1 MNGLLVVNKPKN
13 YTSRDVVNVL
23 NKVFNTKVIGH
34 IGTLDPLAT
43 GVLVCLI
50 GKYTKLNN
58 LLTMHNKEY
67 IADFKLG
74 ILTDT
79 LDATG
84 RVLDT
89 SNKFIKKEKLVRAL
103 KKFKKTYM
111 QEVPMYSAIKV
122 NGRKLYDYAR
132 HDEEV
137 VPPKKMVT
145 IYDIELLDYEYDDV
159 KIRCTVSKGTYIRA
173 LIRDICRY
181 LKTYGVNMERYP
193 APEGFVEVEKPHND
207 YTKSSWLHELINYY
221 DNRPE
226 MLLLNEKEMIEKWK
240 SYLDKGEPLPNT
252 FDPNDPK
259 ALQNA
264 IKQTSYYKDHIFG
277 EDK

>member
-13 YTSRDVVNVL
+13 YTSRDVVNAL
-23 NKVFNTKVIGH
+23 NKVFNTKAIGH

-89 SNKFIKKEKLVRAL
+89 SNNFIKKEKLVRAL

-111 QEVPMYSAIKV
+111 QEVPMYSAVKV

-137 VPPKKMVT
+137 VPPKKKVT

-173 LIRDICRY
+173 LIRDICQY
-181 LKTYGVNMERYP
+181 LKTYGVMTGLVRTKINDFKIEDAYTLDEIRNGNYKLLSL
-193 APEGFVEVEKPHND
+193 EDFLDFKVIDLDEDNLNRIKNGNIYCDREND
-207 YTKSSWLHELINYY
+207 YILFKY
-221 DNRPE
+221 
-226 MLLLNEKEMIEKWK
+226 LNEDIALYYRINEEELK
-240 SYLDKGEPLPNT
+240 PLIM
-252 FDPNDPK
+252 F
-259 ALQNA
+259 
-264 IKQTSYYKDHIFG
+264 
-277 EDK
+277 

>member
-23 NKVFNTKVIGH
+23 NKVFNTKAIGH

-67 IADFKLG
+67 IVDFKLG

-89 SNKFIKKEKLVRAL
+89 SNNFIKKEKLVRAL

-111 QEVPMYSAIKV
+111 QEVPMYSAVKV

-137 VPPKKMVT
+137 VPPKKKVT

-173 LIRDICRY
+173 LIRDICQY
-181 LKTYGVNMERYP
+181 LKTYGVMTGLVRTKINDFKIEDAYTLDEIRNGNYKLLSL
-193 APEGFVEVEKPHND
+193 EDFLDFKVIDLDEDNLNKIKNGNIYCDREND
-207 YTKSSWLHELINYY
+207 YILFKY
-221 DNRPE
+221 
-226 MLLLNEKEMIEKWK
+226 LNEDIALYYRINEEELK
-240 SYLDKGEPLPNT
+240 PLIM
-252 FDPNDPK
+252 F
-259 ALQNA
+259 
-264 IKQTSYYKDHIFG
+264 
-277 EDK
+277 

>member
-23 NKVFNTKVIGH
+23 NKVFNTKAIGH

-132 HDEEV
+132 HDEDV

-173 LIRDICRY
+173 LIRDICEY
-181 LKTYGVNMERYP
+181 LKTYGVMTGLVRTKINDFKIEDAYTLDEIRNGNYKLLSL
-193 APEGFVEVEKPHND
+193 EDFLDFKVIDLDEDNLNKIKNGNIYCDREND
-207 YTKSSWLHELINYY
+207 YVLFKY
-221 DNRPE
+221 
-226 MLLLNEKEMIEKWK
+226 LNEDIALYYRINEEELK
-240 SYLDKGEPLPNT
+240 PLIM
-252 FDPNDPK
+252 F
-259 ALQNA
+259 
-264 IKQTSYYKDHIFG
+264 
-277 EDK
+277 

>member
-23 NKVFNTKVIGH
+23 NKVFNTKAIGH

-111 QEVPMYSAIKV
+111 QEVPMYSAVKV

-137 VPPKKMVT
+137 VPPKKRVT

-181 LKTYGVNMERYP
+181 LKTYGVMTGLVRTKINDFKIEDAYTLDEIRNGNYKLLSL
-193 APEGFVEVEKPHND
+193 EDFLDFKVIYLDEDNLNRIKNGNIYCDREND
-207 YTKSSWLHELINYY
+207 YILFKY
-221 DNRPE
+221 
-226 MLLLNEKEMIEKWK
+226 LNEDIALYYRINEEELK
-240 SYLDKGEPLPNT
+240 PLIM
-252 FDPNDPK
+252 F
-259 ALQNA
+259 
-264 IKQTSYYKDHIFG
+264 
-277 EDK
+277 

>member
-13 YTSRDVVNVL
+13 YTSRDLVNAL
-23 NKVFNTKVIGH
+23 NKVFNTKAIGH

-89 SNKFIKKEKLVRAL
+89 SNNFIKKEKLVRAL

-111 QEVPMYSAIKV
+111 QEVPRYSAVKV

-137 VPPKKMVT
+137 VPPKKRVT

-173 LIRDICRY
+173 LIRDICQY
-181 LKTYGVNMERYP
+181 LKTYGVMTGLVRTKINDFKIEDAYTLDEIRNGDYKLLSL
-193 APEGFVEVEKPHND
+193 EDFLDFKVIDLDEDNLNRIKNGNIYCDREND
-207 YTKSSWLHELINYY
+207 YVLFKY
-221 DNRPE
+221 
-226 MLLLNEKEMIEKWK
+226 LNEDIALYYRINEEELK
-240 SYLDKGEPLPNT
+240 PLIM
-252 FDPNDPK
+252 F
-259 ALQNA
+259 
-264 IKQTSYYKDHIFG
+264 
-277 EDK
+277 

>member
-79 LDATG
+79 LDANG

-103 KKFKKTYM
+103 KKFKKAYM
-111 QEVPMYSAIKV
+111 QEVPMYSAVKV

-173 LIRDICRY
+173 LIRDICEY
-181 LKTYGVNMERYP
+181 LKTYGVMTGLVRTKINDFKIEDAYTLDEIRNGNYKLLSL
-193 APEGFVEVEKPHND
+193 EDFLDFKVIDLDEDNLNKIKNGNIYCDREND
-207 YTKSSWLHELINYY
+207 YVLFKY
-221 DNRPE
+221 
-226 MLLLNEKEMIEKWK
+226 LNEDIALYYRINEEELK
-240 SYLDKGEPLPNT
+240 PLIM
-252 FDPNDPK
+252 F
-259 ALQNA
+259 
-264 IKQTSYYKDHIFG
+264 
-277 EDK
+277 

>member
-23 NKVFNTKVIGH
+23 NKVFNTKAIGH

-89 SNKFIKKEKLVRAL
+89 SNNFIKKEKLVRAL

-111 QEVPMYSAIKV
+111 QEVPMYSAVKV

-137 VPPKKMVT
+137 MPPKKRVT

-173 LIRDICRY
+173 LIRDICQY
-181 LKTYGVNMERYP
+181 LKTYGVMTGLVRTKINDFKIEDAYTLDEIRNGDYKLLSL
-193 APEGFVEVEKPHND
+193 EDFLDFKVIDLDEDNLNRIKNGNIYCDREND
-207 YTKSSWLHELINYY
+207 YVLFKY
-221 DNRPE
+221 
-226 MLLLNEKEMIEKWK
+226 LNEDIALYYRINEEELK
-240 SYLDKGEPLPNT
+240 PLIM
-252 FDPNDPK
+252 F
-259 ALQNA
+259 
-264 IKQTSYYKDHIFG
+264 
-277 EDK
+277 

>member
-23 NKVFNTKVIGH
+23 NKVFNTKAIGH

-132 HDEEV
+132 HDEDV

-173 LIRDICRY
+173 LIRDICEY
-181 LKTYGVNMERYP
+181 LKTYGVMTGLVRTKINDFKIEDSYTLDEIRNGNYKLLSL
-193 APEGFVEVEKPHND
+193 EDFLDFKVIDLDEDNLNRIKNGNIYCDREND
-207 YTKSSWLHELINYY
+207 YVLFKY
-221 DNRPE
+221 
-226 MLLLNEKEMIEKWK
+226 LNEDIALYYRINEEELK
-240 SYLDKGEPLPNT
+240 PLIM
-252 FDPNDPK
+252 F
-259 ALQNA
+259 
-264 IKQTSYYKDHIFG
+264 
-277 EDK
+277 

>member
-13 YTSRDVVNVL
+13 YTSRDVVNAL
-23 NKVFNTKVIGH
+23 NKVFNTKAIGH

-89 SNKFIKKEKLVRAL
+89 SNNFIKKEKLVRAL

-111 QEVPMYSAIKV
+111 QEVPMYSAVKV

-137 VPPKKMVT
+137 VPPKKRVT

-173 LIRDICRY
+173 LIRDICQY
-181 LKTYGVNMERYP
+181 LKTYGVMTGLVRTKINDFKIEDAYTLDEIRNGDYKLLSL
-193 APEGFVEVEKPHND
+193 EDFLDFKVIDLDEDNLNRIKNGNIYCDREND
-207 YTKSSWLHELINYY
+207 YILFKY
-221 DNRPE
+221 
-226 MLLLNEKEMIEKWK
+226 LNEDIALYYRINEEELK
-240 SYLDKGEPLPNT
+240 PLIM
-252 FDPNDPK
+252 F
-259 ALQNA
+259 
-264 IKQTSYYKDHIFG
+264 
-277 EDK
+277 

>member
-23 NKVFNTKVIGH
+23 NKVFNTKAIGH

-89 SNKFIKKEKLVRAL
+89 SNNFIKKEKLVRAL

-111 QEVPMYSAIKV
+111 QEVPMYSAVKV

-137 VPPKKMVT
+137 VPPKKRVT

-181 LKTYGVNMERYP
+181 LKTYGVMTGLVRTKINDFKIEDAYTLDEIRNGNYKLLSL
-193 APEGFVEVEKPHND
+193 EDFLDFKVIDLDEDNLNRIKNGNIYCDREND
-207 YTKSSWLHELINYY
+207 YILFKY
-221 DNRPE
+221 
-226 MLLLNEKEMIEKWK
+226 LNEDIALYYRINEEELK
-240 SYLDKGEPLPNT
+240 PLIM
-252 FDPNDPK
+252 F
-259 ALQNA
+259 
-264 IKQTSYYKDHIFG
+264 
-277 EDK
+277 

>member
-23 NKVFNTKVIGH
+23 NKVFNTKAIGH

-111 QEVPMYSAIKV
+111 QEVPMYSAVKV

-159 KIRCTVSKGTYIRA
+159 KIRCTVSKGTYIRS
-173 LIRDICRY
+173 LIRDICEY
-181 LKTYGVNMERYP
+181 LKTYGVMTGLVRTKINDFKIEDAYTLDEIRNGNYKLLSL
-193 APEGFVEVEKPHND
+193 EDFLDFKVIYLDEDNLNRIKNGNIYCDREND
-207 YTKSSWLHELINYY
+207 YILFKY
-221 DNRPE
+221 
-226 MLLLNEKEMIEKWK
+226 LNEDIALYYRINEEELK
-240 SYLDKGEPLPNT
+240 PLIM
-252 FDPNDPK
+252 F
-259 ALQNA
+259 
-264 IKQTSYYKDHIFG
+264 
-277 EDK
+277 

>member
-13 YTSRDVVNVL
+13 YTSRDVVNAL
-23 NKVFNTKVIGH
+23 NKVFNTKAIGH

-67 IADFKLG
+67 IVDFKLG

-89 SNKFIKKEKLVRAL
+89 SNNFIKKEKLVRAL

-111 QEVPMYSAIKV
+111 QEVPMYSAVKV

-137 VPPKKMVT
+137 VPPKKRVT

-173 LIRDICRY
+173 LIRDICEY
-181 LKTYGVNMERYP
+181 LKTYGVMTGLVRTKINDFKIEDAYTLDEIRNGDYKLLSL
-193 APEGFVEVEKPHND
+193 EDFLDFKVIDLDEDNLNKIKNGNIYCDREND
-207 YTKSSWLHELINYY
+207 YVLFKY
-221 DNRPE
+221 
-226 MLLLNEKEMIEKWK
+226 LNEDIALYYRINEEELK
-240 SYLDKGEPLPNT
+240 PLIM
-252 FDPNDPK
+252 F
-259 ALQNA
+259 
-264 IKQTSYYKDHIFG
+264 
-277 EDK
+277 

>member
-13 YTSRDVVNVL
+13 YTSRDVVNAL
-23 NKVFNTKVIGH
+23 NKVFNTKAIGH

-67 IADFKLG
+67 IVDFKLG

-89 SNKFIKKEKLVRAL
+89 SNNFIKKEKLVRAL

-111 QEVPMYSAIKV
+111 QEVPMYSAVKV

-132 HDEEV
+132 HGEEV
-137 VPPKKMVT
+137 VPPKKKVT

-173 LIRDICRY
+173 LIRDICQY
-181 LKTYGVNMERYP
+181 LKTYGVMTGLVRTKINDFKIEDAYTLDEIRNGNYKLLSL
-193 APEGFVEVEKPHND
+193 EDFLDFKVIDLDEDNLNKIKNGNIYCDREKD
-207 YTKSSWLHELINYY
+207 YILFKY
-221 DNRPE
+221 
-226 MLLLNEKEMIEKWK
+226 LNEDIALYYRINEEELK
-240 SYLDKGEPLPNT
+240 PLIM
-252 FDPNDPK
+252 F
-259 ALQNA
+259 
-264 IKQTSYYKDHIFG
+264 
-277 EDK
+277 

>member
-13 YTSRDVVNVL
+13 YTSRDVVNAL
-23 NKVFNTKVIGH
+23 NKVFNTKAIGH

-89 SNKFIKKEKLVRAL
+89 SNNFIKKEKLVRAL

-111 QEVPMYSAIKV
+111 QEVPRYSAVKV

-137 VPPKKMVT
+137 VPPKKRVT

-173 LIRDICRY
+173 LIRDICQY
-181 LKTYGVNMERYP
+181 LKTYGVMTGLVRTKINDFKIEDAYTLDEIRNGDYKLLSL
-193 APEGFVEVEKPHND
+193 EDFLDFKVIDLDEDNLNRIKNGNIYCDREND
-207 YTKSSWLHELINYY
+207 YILFKY
-221 DNRPE
+221 
-226 MLLLNEKEMIEKWK
+226 LNENIALYYRINEEELK
-240 SYLDKGEPLPNT
+240 PLIM
-252 FDPNDPK
+252 F
-259 ALQNA
+259 
-264 IKQTSYYKDHIFG
+264 
-277 EDK
+277 

>member
-111 QEVPMYSAIKV
+111 QEVPMYSAVKV

-173 LIRDICRY
+173 LIRDICEY
-181 LKTYGVNMERYP
+181 LKTYGVMTGLVRTKINDFKIEDAYTLDEIRNGNYKLLSLGDFLDFKVIDLD
-193 APEGFVEVEKPHND
+193 EDNLNRIKNGNIYCDREND
-207 YTKSSWLHELINYY
+207 YVLFKY
-221 DNRPE
+221 
-226 MLLLNEKEMIEKWK
+226 LNEDIALYYRINEEELK
-240 SYLDKGEPLPNT
+240 PLIM
-252 FDPNDPK
+252 F
-259 ALQNA
+259 
-264 IKQTSYYKDHIFG
+264 
-277 EDK
+277 

>member
-23 NKVFNTKVIGH
+23 NKVFNTKAIGH

-67 IADFKLG
+67 IVDFKLG

-89 SNKFIKKEKLVRAL
+89 SNNFIKKEKLVRAL

-111 QEVPMYSAIKV
+111 QEVPMYSAVKV

-137 VPPKKMVT
+137 VPPKKRVT

-173 LIRDICRY
+173 LIRDICQY
-181 LKTYGVNMERYP
+181 LKTYGVMTGLVRTKINDFKIEDAYTLDEIRNGDYKLLSL
-193 APEGFVEVEKPHND
+193 EDFLDFKVIDLDEDNLNRIKNGNIYCDREND
-207 YTKSSWLHELINYY
+207 YILFKY
-221 DNRPE
+221 
-226 MLLLNEKEMIEKWK
+226 LNEAIALYYRINEEELK
-240 SYLDKGEPLPNT
+240 PLIM
-252 FDPNDPK
+252 F
-259 ALQNA
+259 
-264 IKQTSYYKDHIFG
+264 
-277 EDK
+277 